1 MAYNIELADK
11 IREYLA
17 EIPDLNI
24 TEKKMFGGFAF
35 LVDDKMCVNVSSENL
50 MLRYNPD
57 LEEEVST
64 KIGFLPM
71 IMKGKQM
78 AGFCY
83 VEPEGFR
90 KVDDFDYWMKI
101 SLEYNKIAK
110 KSNKK

>member
-1 MAYNIELADK
+1 MAYNTDLADR

-17 EIPDLNI
+17 KIPSLNI
-24 TEKKMFGGFAF
+24 IEKKMFGGLAF
-35 LVDDKMCVNVSSENL
+35 LVDDKMCVNVSGDNL
-50 MLRYNPD
+50 MLRYNPN
-57 LEEEVST
+57 LEEEVSS

-78 AGFCY
+78 SGYCY

-90 KVDDFDYWMKI
+90 KVNDFDYWMKI

-110 KSNKK
+110 KSKKK

>member
-1 MAYNIELADK
+1 MPYNTDLADH

-24 TEKKMFGGFAF
+24 TEKKMFGGLAF
-35 LVDDKMCVNVSSENL
+35 LVDDKMCVNVSGVNL

-83 VEPEGFR
+83 VESGGFR

-110 KSNKK
+110 KSKKK